1 MPSILAK
8 IVNLAAKRTETLTGK
23 TWTDND
29 SNTRYAAD
37 VIAHFEDASGK
48 MPGDVGYVGP
58 SVVPVPL
65 ARKESL
71 TEVEME
77 TGKITFSQPMK
88 GIEIYNE
95 SNSNSLTYTI
105 NGIGVILEPGASD
118 KSYYDSFTEV
128 TITGT
133 DLDFTAVGLG

>member
-1 MPSILAK
+1 MEYWDKEL
-8 IVNLAAKRTETLTGK
+8 GDHG
-23 TWTDND
+23 DNRRVKGN
-29 SNTRYAAD
+29 S
-37 VIAHFEDASGK
+37 
-48 MPGDVGYVGP
+48 VGP
-58 SVVPVPL
+58 YVVPVPL

-118 KSYYDSFTEV
+118 KAYYDSFTEV